1 MDLPANDDSF
11 LNNFNN
17 NSIDNIYNNGF
28 YHQPPFKLE
37 DNNKSDKIQ
46 ITKRVKSIRQLKNN
60 EKESVRLCFK
70 QFSIKNL
77 VSNLKDM
84 QIYIASKTKIWIEKS
99 GLEYLKK
106 SEEQESR
113 DWYLRLAKDQFAYVY
128 AYRESMDKIG
138 QLEKE
143 LWEIF
148 EDPKTTQMG
157 KVKTIRELHKL
168 VITETL
174 LLRDLPF
181 VTNLSKCYDISKL
194 DDTTTY
200 KSSSNDKT

>member
-1 MDLPANDDSF
+1 MDLSANDDSS
-11 LNNFNN
+11 LNNFNI
-17 NSIDNIYNNGF
+17 NSNDNIDDNGF
-28 YHQPPFKLE
+28 HLQQPFKRD
-37 DNNKSDKIQ
+37 DNKPDKIQ
-46 ITKRVKSIRQLKNN
+46 ITKRVKSIRQLKNS
-60 EKESVRLCFK
+60 EKELVRLCFK

-77 VSNLKDM
+77 GSDLKDM
-84 QIYIASKTKIWIEKS
+84 QLYIASKTKIWIERS
-99 GLEYLKK
+99 GLEYLKR

-143 LWEIF
+143 LWGIF
-148 EDPKTTQMG
+148 EDSKTTQMG

-168 VITETL
+168 VVTSTL

-181 VTNLSKCYDISKL
+181 VTTLSKYYDLSKL
-194 DDTTTY
+194 DNGATD